1 MFQDKVG
8 EPGLLWADLNKCK
21 RIWQSLRRPNS
32 WLQLSQ
38 CPAHLLRILLNTGFG
53 PIWETTSLQWQCIWM
68 NSSPSTTT
76 ADVTKVFTQQHKTAL
91 VCSALWNIIG
101 FQEMEKGVRPHRML
115 EYVQERPLVAFS
127 DAYSAKVVTSKRY
140 NKKAHW
146 FYLNR
151 HEQCLKGCWS
161 SWFGT
166 YHLWTSGVDSQ
177 HRWNHVS
184 ITKEV
189 VIFSRLFLS
198 IFNTDMKNKLHPTTS
213 IFFKEKRSLLAEHFF
228 HFGSENTEEH
238 PAIWTKH
245 LKIFQV
251 WRKHPPGS
259 RSLEFHFLRQL
270 RIACPCRCYQVV
282 YICVAG
288 ILL

>member
-53 PIWETTSLQWQCIWM
+53 PVWETTSLQWQRIWM
-68 NSSPSTTT
+68 YSSPSTTT
-76 ADVTKVFTQQHKTAL
+76 ADVTKVFTQKHKTAL

-127 DAYSAKVVTSKRY
+127 DAYSAKVVTSKWY
-140 NKKAHW
+140 NKKTHW
-146 FYLNR
+146 SHLNR

-161 SWFGT
+161 SRFGT
-166 YHLWTSGVDSQ
+166 YHLWTGGVDSQ

-189 VIFSRLFLS
+189 VMFLNCFSQFS
-198 IFNTDMKNKLHPTTS
+198 IPIWKTS
-213 IFFKEKRSLLAEHFF
+213 CTQPQQTF
-228 HFGSENTEEH
+228 
-238 PAIWTKH
+238 
-245 LKIFQV
+245 
-251 WRKHPPGS
+251 
-259 RSLEFHFLRQL
+259 
-270 RIACPCRCYQVV
+270 
-282 YICVAG
+282 
-288 ILL
+288 